1 MSRQQYTG
9 EDAEDGYQP
18 SAYSSKS
25 KYIPD
30 ESISARK
37 LWLYG
42 FCACIILSLIVVVG
56 IVVFSWYRGG
66 VDHHHV
72 DQMIAELNEDNT
84 MQLDTKNMVS
94 FSALSTEAQSTRL
107 IKNSNRLSLCYA
119 DLLKSGTDDGKSPL
133 NANVDQ
139 LSEDRTPYYYML
151 DLKLSLTFDVN
162 ALLYM
167 REPSLQYEI
176 GRRYMTIA
184 YLVTST
190 YTRFSTIKLVE
201 TGLDTKNKA
210 LIRTNEIILC
220 SDNPALQST
229 RTCTN
234 TLTDEGS
241 LFVKNTKLLTMS
253 KLVPWDIRKNTT
265 LLPGRIATSTPPQ
278 GDDNRVTTENGQYDI
293 VHTDGRINT
302 YKLAD
307 DFTRDLRMYNIIFYR
322 TVTSSGEESAARYNT
337 FKEVPVLTLKPNK
350 CK

>member
-9 EDAEDGYQP
+9 EDPEEGYQP

-25 KYIPD
+25 KYVPD
-30 ESISARK
+30 ESIPARK

-42 FCACIILSLIVVVG
+42 FCACIILSLVVVVG

-107 IKNSNRLSLCYA
+107 IKNANRLSLCYA
-119 DLLKSGTDDGKSPL
+119 DLLKSDADDGKSPL
-133 NANVDQ
+133 YVNVDQ
-139 LSEDRTPYYYML
+139 LSEDKNPFYYML

-167 REPSLQYEI
+167 REPSLQYET

-184 YLVTST
+184 YLITST

-201 TGLDTKNKA
+201 TGLDAKNRA

-229 RTCTN
+229 RACTN

-241 LFVKNTKLLTMS
+241 LFIKNTKLLTMS
-253 KLVPWDIRKNTT
+253 KLVPWGIRKNTT
-265 LLPGRIATSTPPQ
+265 SSLPGR
-278 GDDNRVTTENGQYDI
+278 VTTSMPPLSSEDKVASENGQYDI

-322 TVTSSGEESAARYNT
+322 AIPGNSEEARYST
-337 FKEVPVLTLKPNK
+337 FKETPVLTLKPNK